1 MSLSRRFIPKNI
13 FDVRILNRVG
23 LSWGGDGGGA
33 EGQGARAGDIYI
45 ECICIFDCHICKIR
59 ALPREA
65 KRYNAHMLCPFIA
78 LFNLFF
84 WGAEAHLVF
93 RFRFEDSVSPS

>member
-1 MSLSRRFIPKNI
+1 MSLSHGFIPKDLL
-13 FDVRILNRVG
+13 DVWILNRVG

-33 EGQGARAGDIYI
+33 KGQGARAGDIYVHARLGHFQ
-45 ECICIFDCHICKIR
+45 EKPKDKTLICFY
-59 ALPREA
+59 LSF
-65 KRYNAHMLCPFIA
+65 Y

-84 WGAEAHLVF
+84 WGSEAHLVF